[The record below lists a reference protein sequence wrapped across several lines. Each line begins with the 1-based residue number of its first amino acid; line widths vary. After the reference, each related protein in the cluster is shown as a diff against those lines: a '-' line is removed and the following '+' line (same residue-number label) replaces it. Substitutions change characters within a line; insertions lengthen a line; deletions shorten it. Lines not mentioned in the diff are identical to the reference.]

1 MPRYWA
7 MVTSVRAAANAIR
20 HGGTADRAVTTASA
34 ATAPEFGI
42 EREQEAGAAA
52 AAANAI

>member
-7 MVTSVRAAANAIR
+7 MVTGARAAANAIR